1 MKYLTGSFFLGLL
14 LMVSSCGEEEKES
27 FAYGNFE
34 SNDLLIPSETS
45 GLIIHLDVNQGDE
58 IRKDSRIALIDTSQY
73 HLQKQQVLASR
84 KAVLA
89 TLPQLEAEIRVQEVN
104 ISYLERELKRFGSL
118 FLENAATTSQVD
130 DIEGRLELARAQL
143 NSLKTRKLSVYAERD
158 AKDAQLRQIEDQ
170 IHRSFIAAPID
181 GQILE
186 IFLNGGEMA
195 VTGRPVAKLANL
207 KELILRVFIE
217 GDQLS
222 SIKLNDKVRVLFDG
236 PEGLE
241 STEGKISWISPRAE
255 FTPKIIQTRENR
267 VNLVYAV
274 KVSVPNDGRIKIG
287 MPGEIQLISNT
298 Q

>member
-104 ISYLERELKRFGSL
+104 ISNLERELKRFASL
-118 FLENAATTSQVD
+118 FLENAATASQID